1 MTVIYQLQ
9 CKIACQCHFHTQYY
23 NVVTII
29 TNRNRPKFSECFTI
43 YDYGAESS
51 ELTMNASEY
60 PTFFDIHPVKMV
72 DTCFINEDNIVNDNG
87 LNLWFYLFIFYK
99 FM

>member
-29 TNRNRPKFSECFTI
+29 TNRNRPKFSECITI

-60 PTFFDIHPVKMV
+60 PNELLTSTFFDFHPVKMV
-72 DTCFINEDNIVNDNG
+72 DTCFINEDNIVFVLVIENG
-87 LNLWFYLFIFYK
+87 LNL
-99 FM
+99 